1 MQITLE
7 QWQTLVAVVDQGGYA
22 RAAEAL
28 NKSQSAVS
36 YAIQRLEERLG
47 IAVFRIEG
55 RKATLTE
62 AGKALYRQAQSL
74 LESARLTEELARHY
88 SSGSEALIRLAVD
101 IITPEMPIL
110 CALSRYAEAFP
121 FVRIELLES
130 VLSGTDEALLRGEAE
145 IVVNGRVPPGFSG
158 DPLLRMRFI
167 AVAHPDHPLHQ
178 LDRPLTHEDL
188 RQHRQLVIRDSG
200 SRKMDAGWLGADQR
214 WTVSHISTSIDCA
227 CRGLGF
233 AWYPALKI
241 QGQIQQ
247 GLLKPLPLESGAERY
262 VDLYLILRDAHLASP
277 GVKHLASLI
286 REEAKKID
294 IVR

>member
-55 RKATLTE
+55 RKATLTD

-178 LDRPLTHEDL
+178 LGRPLTHEDL

-200 SRKMDAGWLGADQR
+200 SRKLDAGWLGADQR

-241 QGQIQQ
+241 QRQIQQ

-286 REEAKKID
+286 REEAKKVD
-294 IVR
+294 IMR